1 LQLLLISSR
10 NSLVGRKSFEVQTPG
25 RDFIFFSRS
34 GGNSPFGF
42 KTGRAWRYGKPTTA
56 FAMSDL
62 QFPEIGRCD
71 FLRAL
76 SAG

>member
-1 LQLLLISSR
+1 LDEKALKSR
-10 NSLVGRKSFEVQTPG
+10 HLVETLF
-25 RDFIFFSRS
+25 FFSRS

-76 SAG
+76 G